1 MGNREQGA
9 GAALEAMVG
18 EWMEAWLGRI
28 NAVGARYGYADIAL
42 PALDFTLVGTDA
54 AQALVGALPES
65 VVRINAAL
73 LKRFPERYRDE
84 FIAHELSHVAAD
96 RWLGVGPDS
105 HGYQWRW
112 VMGQIGA
119 AANAEHD
126 LLKGQ
131 GGRENT
137 TEARSGE

>member
-1 MGNREQGA
+1 MGDRELGG
-9 GAALEAMVG
+9 GAALESLVA
-18 EWMEAWLGRI
+18 EWMGSWRGRI
-28 NAVGARYGYADIAL
+28 NAVGARYGYADIAM
-42 PALDFTLVGTDA
+42 PALEFNLVGTDA
-54 AQALVGALPES
+54 AQAVVGGQFES
-65 VVRINAAL
+65 VVRINAGL
-73 LKRFPERYRDE
+73 LRKFPERYRDE

-126 LLKGQ
+126 LLKTRAERDQ
-131 GGRENT
+131 DGGTR
-137 TEARSGE
+137 R

>member
-1 MGNREQGA
+1 MGDTELGG
-9 GAALEAMVG
+9 GAALEALVA
-18 EWMEAWLGRI
+18 EWMETWRGRI
-28 NAVGARYGYADIAL
+28 NAVGARYGYADIGPPGL
-42 PALDFTLVGTDA
+42 EFNLVGTDA
-54 AQALVGALPES
+54 AQAVVGQQLES

-96 RWLGVGPDS
+96 RWLGVGADS

-119 AANAEHD
+119 DANAEHD
-126 LLKGQ
+126 LLMPGAGRVQKG
-131 GGRENT
+131 GG
-137 TEARSGE
+137 